1 MARKKLLI
9 GSAVGLVALL
19 IVAVGVL
26 GWKYYQV
33 TRDVNKSAAKTSQ
46 RITQAVSKIY
56 LVPNNEQPT
65 VAVIQDKGK
74 LGNQEFFKQAKNGDY
89 ILVYPK
95 AKVALVYREQTNQ
108 LINLGPLSNNQG
120 QTAGAQTDSGATD
133 TKPTAR

>member
-1 MARKKLLI
+1 MRKKKILV
-9 GSAVGLVALL
+9 ATVGLVVLL
-19 IVAVGVL
+19 LAAVGIL

-33 TRDVNKSAAKTSQ
+33 TRDVNRSAAKTSQ

-74 LGNQEFFKQAKNGDY
+74 LGNQEFFKQAQNGDY

-95 AKVALVYREQTNQ
+95 AKVALVYRERTNQ
-108 LINLGPLSNNQG
+108 LINLGPLSSDQSH
-120 QTAGAQTDSGATD
+120 TAGVQTNSGATD
-133 TKPTAR
+133 TKPVAH